1 MSRIVAVC
9 LHNYKIFLFQGT
21 IRLDTSFPIKTQYS
35 SVVGEDVV
43 IPVDVPVIANPAPLK
58 SKVTWYGPTESNKV
72 TSKIIRRDADYKY
85 NIRGSI
91 SIDNEQH
98 IGNYTMLYDGK
109 EIITIII
116 HAIKGLSFS
125 FLFSFIFLFSF
136 LFCL

>member
-1 MSRIVAVC
+1 M
-9 LHNYKIFLFQGT
+9 LQGKL
-21 IRLDTSFPIKTQYS
+21 RLDTSSSIKTQYS
-35 SVVGEDVV
+35 AVVGEGV

-125 FLFSFIFLFSF
+125 FLFSFIF
-136 LFCL
+136 